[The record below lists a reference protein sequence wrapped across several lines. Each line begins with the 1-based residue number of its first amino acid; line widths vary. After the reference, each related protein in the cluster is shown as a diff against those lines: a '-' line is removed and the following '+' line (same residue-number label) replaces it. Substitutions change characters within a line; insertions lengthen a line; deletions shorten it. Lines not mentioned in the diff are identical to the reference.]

1 MVVQTASRIQAATS
15 IAVNKKMQPN
25 KTLAGSSGCERLREK
40 IAFRLGCTPSTKTM
54 TRRLAIKM
62 EMKIQHNV
70 VEMVTA
76 FEITILM
83 RMAKVAAN
91 KPDGKCADK
100 LHTLQN
106 GKLRKSKM
114 QLTESDEQYCDQTYG
129 TRCFRDRCC
138 RCSIFT
144 WMVQA
149 LLQATR
155 ISVCMWYRES
165 SKKKKRR

>member
-1 MVVQTASRIQAATS
+1 MVVQITSRIQAATS
-15 IAVNKKMQPN
+15 IAVNRKMQPN
-25 KTLAGSSGCERLREK
+25 KTLAGRSGCERLSEK

-62 EMKIQHNV
+62 EMKTQHRTKLL
-70 VEMVTA
+70 TA

-91 KPDGKCADK
+91 KPGGKCSDK

-114 QLTESDEQYCDQTYG
+114 QLTVSEEQYCD
-129 TRCFRDRCC
+129 
-138 RCSIFT
+138 
-144 WMVQA
+144 
-149 LLQATR
+149 
-155 ISVCMWYRES
+155 
-165 SKKKKRR
+165 